1 MFKRLLIA
9 VAGYSAY
16 RWWNKRGDARAS
28 RRGGRSFDP
37 AE

>member
-16 RWWNKRGDARAS
+16 QWWKERRAGRRGD
-28 RRGGRSFDP
+28 RSMDP